1 MKVEITDAAAATVR
15 LVQARGRANLVMV
28 LSNGCCDSTAPF
40 LYDDYVPEA
49 GSEPVGEI
57 DGVPV
62 LAPAWIRRLYENDAL
77 TVDVIEGALEDSLSL
92 ETDLDRRFVLRAP
105 GNAGLG

>member
-1 MKVEITDAAAATVR
+1 MRVTFTPAAEETVAAVR
-15 LVQARGRANLVMV
+15 ARGRNDLVIV

-40 LYDDYVPEA
+40 LYDHYVPEA
-49 GSEPVGEI
+49 GSEAVGAI

-62 LAPAWIRRLYENDAL
+62 LAPAWIRALYPDDEL
-77 TVDVIEGALEDSLSL
+77 TVDVIDSPIEDSLSL